1 MTEQHKEVIIV
12 GGGLVGGLTALLLSQ
27 AGVQVTVLDAAAVLD
42 AQQVIAQP
50 NPRVLALSQATIH
63 LLKTVDVWS
72 KIERL
77 MPYSGMQVWNRDG
90 YGEILF
96 GQASAERPLEDE
108 SLGYMVEPSILN
120 LAIQAKMLTDVADY
134 RTQVRVKSIEQ
145 TPQGWR
151 VQMADGQW
159 LSTTLLIGAD
169 GANSFVR
176 TQALIDLDVL
186 DYQQAGLTCAIQTE
200 HPHQHVARQVFLH
213 TGPLAFLPMAS
224 IHTAEDVDG
233 SETSKNAKN
242 LKDAKNAE
250 DTDDAKKLNHAV
262 DTGHWQSIVWTLP
275 QDYAEEY
282 AALDDEQFCQL
293 LSAES
298 QLMLGQVQAATTR
311 VQFPLKARAAQRY
324 VKSGLA
330 LIGDAAHVIHPL
342 AGQGVNIGCL
352 DAAVLCDALLHD
364 RERGVWAHQQTLKR
378 YEHRR
383 MGQNQAMMHSMSAI
397 GWIEK
402 QPFFPL
408 VWARNF
414 GLKQVE
420 QHRILKDAF
429 MLGANG
435 LQTLKQTRYAFKAM
449 S

>member
-96 GQASAERPLEDE
+96 GQASAERPLDDE

-120 LAIQAKMLTDVADY
+120 LAIQAKMLTEVADY

-250 DTDDAKKLNHAV
+250 DTDDAKKLNHAG

-282 AALDDEQFCQL
+282 AALDDEQFCRL

-364 RERGVWAHQQTLKR
+364 RERGVWAHEQTLKR

-408 VWARNF
+408 VWAQNF

-420 QHRILKDAF
+420 QHRFLKDAF

-435 LQTLKQTRYAFKAM
+435 LQALKQTRYARNEM